1 MGLVLLVPPLW
12 GQSRE
17 GTPLVDAPST
27 VLLAQN
33 IQQQQLAGAAGTPMG
48 TATFLANG
56 DGAQTAMPG
65 ASAPQ
70 ASANGAVAPLVLTRE
85 QAEQIAIK
93 NNPRISAS
101 RLVALAQHQVY
112 RQTRSQYLPQFYGG
126 MVGEQAYE
134 GSRDTIDG
142 LRSTRLIP
150 HAGGG
155 MTMEQLITDFGHTS
169 NLIASSKLYEKAQNS
184 HALATELD
192 IVLVTDQAFYNT
204 LEATALIDTAEQTV
218 KTRQN
223 TQDLISEL
231 TKNKLRSDI
240 DLAFADQDL
249 AQAQLLLLDAKQ
261 QYQADLNALS
271 AVLGYDHAMD
281 FHLVDDSA
289 TPPLPAPDADAL
301 VHLALQQRPDLMALH
316 YNMQAAHKFS
326 RAQHELLL
334 PTINTTGVFG
344 GTPVRDDKYFNSNW
358 FGGVGVNLSVPIF
371 NGFLYTAEASEA
383 DDRAKAAKEQLRNLR
398 DRVVR
403 DVSDAWLQTNT
414 SYQKIGVTEKLL
426 TAANLGL
433 ELAKA
438 RYQLGLSNIVELS
451 QSQLQQT
458 QAAIQNINA
467 RYEYELS
474 LAALSYQIGNM
485 P

>member
-1 MGLVLLVPPLW
+1 MGLALLAHPLW
-12 GQSRE
+12 GQARE
-17 GTPLVDAPST
+17 KQTLADAPST

-33 IQQQQLAGAAGTPMG
+33 IQQQQLAGTAGVPMDTAIFNTNGSKSQAMQGVAAP
-48 TATFLANG
+48 
-56 DGAQTAMPG
+56 QTAL
-65 ASAPQ
+65 
-70 ASANGAVAPLVLTRE
+70 NGAAAPTTLTRQ

-101 RLVALAQHQVY
+101 KLVALAQHQIY

-126 MVGEQAYE
+126 MVGEQANE

-155 MTMEQLITDFGHTS
+155 VTMEQLITDFGHTS

-184 HALATELD
+184 HAMATELD

-204 LEATALIDTAEQTV
+204 LEAMALIHTAEQTV

-249 AQAQLLLLDAKQ
+249 AQAQLLLLDAQQ

-281 FHLVDDSA
+281 FHLVDDSD

-301 VHLALQQRPDLMALH
+301 VHLALQQRPDLMALD

-358 FGGVGVNLSVPIF
+358 FGGVGVNLNVPIF